1 MGAAEQVVSAARQ
14 AYDADPTPLQ
24 MQRILGSMILDM
36 AAVYQQ
42 AAGVEAGNPLADE
55 WIEDFRNF
63 QYRIYD
69 YQQIVN
75 AFVNPGEYPASAAA
89 KHHYI
94 PVSDLPKAY
103 NLLVVEPILKGNAA
117 STIAPESRPYS
128 KVGRTPDVATAVVLS
143 KRLKP
148 ISDYANL
155 SWTEQLILGNL
166 YQAKR
171 AGEGIVSQAA
181 TDLGEIARMEVEKEM
196 PALMEKAKTSIMKHA
211 FVGAKRATAAPI
223 MLALGIGALALF
235 GRKGK

>member
-1 MGAAEQVVSAARQ
+1 MGAAEEVVSAARK
-14 AYDADPTPLQ
+14 AYDADPTPIQ
-24 MQRILGSMILDM
+24 MQRILGAMILDT

-94 PVSDLPKAY
+94 SVSDLPKAY
-103 NLLVVEPILKGNAA
+103 NLLVVKPILKGSAA
-117 STIAPESRPYS
+117 STIAPQSRPYS
-128 KVGRTPDVATAVVLS
+128 QVGRTPDVATPVVLS
-143 KRLKP
+143 KRLKT
-148 ISDYANL
+148 ISEYSNL
-155 SWTEQLILGNL
+155 SWTQKLILGNL
-166 YQAKR
+166 YEAKR

-181 TDLGEIARMEVEKEM
+181 TDLGEVARMEIEKEM
-196 PALMEKAKTSIMKHA
+196 PALVEKAKASIQKEA

-223 MLALGIGALALF
+223 LLALGIGTLALF
-235 GRKGK
+235 GRKK